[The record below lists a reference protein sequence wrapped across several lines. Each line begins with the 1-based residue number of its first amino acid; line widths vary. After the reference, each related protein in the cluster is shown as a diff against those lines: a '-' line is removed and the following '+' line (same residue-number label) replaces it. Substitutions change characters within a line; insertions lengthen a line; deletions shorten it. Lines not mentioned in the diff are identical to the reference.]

1 MFLELSLPRV
11 GVLVALP
18 VIYWIGW
25 VVYARTFH
33 PLSRIPGPFL
43 ATVSRLWYMLKI
55 WTEDVEKD
63 ERALHE
69 KYGPL
74 VRLAPDE
81 ISCSDP
87 EAFAD
92 IYRFSNALDKAQF
105 YEPYNTT
112 GFSPHGDVFSCKSD
126 KKHGQRRRITSSVY
140 SMSNVSKSEQ
150 YIDTCS
156 DLLTERLGQYAD
168 SGKPCDIGEWL
179 HWYTFDIIGE
189 LFYGRAFGFVDE
201 GKDQNDWIKS
211 LDKMIPFVCL
221 MGVAPPILRPFVG
234 IGCMLTSAGKEIAKG
249 VKNIGE
255 SSARLMKD
263 AYESRLEA
271 PRTDMAQQV
280 FSIYEKS
287 GEKFDYRWGDVEQ
300 ESYGALFAGSDTTAI
315 AFRSLFYH
323 LMHNPEAYRKLE
335 AEVDQAVNEGRLSM
349 PPTYKETSQLPY
361 LCACIKEA
369 LRIHPGAQLSLP
381 RIVPPQGM
389 TLCGQFIPGGYVVGI
404 NAAVL
409 HFDKKVFGADAESFN
424 PDRWMD
430 QSRANYMDKFMMA
443 FGGGTRT
450 CLGKNIALIELHKLT
465 PQLVWN
471 YRFEF
476 YDQAKTQWHT
486 RNTFFA
492 RQEGVIARVKRRNH

>member
-11 GVLVALP
+11 GVFVALP
-18 VIYWIGW
+18 VIYWIGL

-33 PLSRIPGPFL
+33 PLSGIPGPFL

-81 ISCSDP
+81 ISWSDP
-87 EAFAD
+87 DAFAD

-126 KKHGQRRRITSSVY
+126 KKHGQRRRITSS
-140 SMSNVSKSEQ
+140 
-150 YIDTCS
+150 
-156 DLLTERLGQYAD
+156 
-168 SGKPCDIGEWL
+168 PCDIGEWL

-349 PPTYKETSQLPY
+349 PPTYKEASQLPY

-369 LRIHPGAQLSLP
+369 LRIHTGAQLSLP
-381 RIVPPQGM
+381 RI
-389 TLCGQFIPGGYVVGI
+389 FIPGGYVVGI

-443 FGGGTRT
+443 IGGGTRT
-450 CLGKNIALIELHKLT
+450 CLGKSIALIELHKLS

-492 RQEGVIARVKRRNH
+492 RQEGVVARVKRRNH